1 MNANT
6 KTRGT
11 INRTKLVLWNL
22 CQPMHKRIAA
32 DDLQAKVS
40 FAPVRARLVT
50 LHAQISREVEA
61 VLMPERQREEMLMA
75 L

>member
-32 DDLQAKVS
+32 DDLQAKVT
-40 FAPVRARLVT
+40 FAPIRAKLVS
-50 LHAQISREVEA
+50 LHAQVSREVEA
-61 VLMPERQREEMLMA
+61 VLMPERKREDLLMS